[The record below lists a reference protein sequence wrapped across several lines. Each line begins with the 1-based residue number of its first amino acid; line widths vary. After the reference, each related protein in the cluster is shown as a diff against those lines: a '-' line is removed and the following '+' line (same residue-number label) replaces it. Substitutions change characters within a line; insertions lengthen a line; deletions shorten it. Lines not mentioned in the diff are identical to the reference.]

1 MEETL
6 KCTEILANF
15 GIALIANQRPGLR
28 TTFYCCF
35 SLWATENSIQNLQQ
49 NASFRSIHINITLFL
64 FLQTFL
70 SGHAH
75 QAQILFPPSIILIA
89 LFAPKY
95 LWVALGGISG
105 QAAHVHLSADQSFLS
120 EADSREL
127 PGCLFQSETLEVGN
141 VDTLASYLAMWW
153 PQMTWILVLA

>member
-1 MEETL
+1 MEETQ

-28 TTFYCCF
+28 TTFYCC
-35 SLWATENSIQNLQQ
+35 SLYEQLKVLFKIFNRMPVLGLSTYV
-49 NASFRSIHINITLFL
+49 NISLFI

-75 QAQILFPPSIILIA
+75 QAQILFPPNIIFIV

-95 LWVALGGISG
+95 LWVVLGGISG
-105 QAAHVHLSADQSFLS
+105 QAAHGHLSAD
-120 EADSREL
+120 
-127 PGCLFQSETLEVGN
+127 
-141 VDTLASYLAMWW
+141 
-153 PQMTWILVLA
+153 